1 MAFNLRPAVAGLFL
15 AATAFGVSPALADV
29 FSSQGFTGDTT
40 TIEQLPGVNLD
51 VVPGFSNG
59 TSNCVEENTMAFSG
73 GSNMPQKATTCRMG
87 NFSIT
92 TTGSGAPT
100 SGYDTTYGGN
110 PPPWVPRWRP

>member
-1 MAFNLRPAVAGLFL
+1 MAFNLRPAVAGVFL
-15 AATAFGVSPALADV
+15 TAAILGISPALADV
-29 FSSQGFTGDTT
+29 FSSQGFSGDTT
-40 TIEQLPGVNLD
+40 TLNQLPGVNLD

-73 GSNMPQKATTCRMG
+73 GSNMPQRSTTCRMG

-92 TTGSGAPT
+92 TTGSDAST